1 MMAQRRG
8 RKTGP
13 KPKFSRQ
20 DVIDAAFRVG
30 VDDFTLAE
38 VANELSVA
46 PSAVYRL
53 FDSRDALVHSCMK
66 QAAEEVAQPIEE
78 GTSWK
83 DALMLWATR
92 CWDLCEKYP
101 GLALTILRHPSAIVY
116 LEEYFNYFVPF
127 LVKAGLK
134 EDDAM
139 LALDFIS
146 DTVLTTH
153 VSVTAMKTA
162 NAQGQSE
169 LDFLFAH
176 TSENAVIRPD
186 ESWAQRGFLDRKLSL
201 IIEGLAIHSPIT
213 ETSSTT
219 L

>member
-1 MMAQRRG
+1 MATNLKSMMAQRRG

-13 KPKFSRQ
+13 KPKFDRQ

-30 VDDFTLAE
+30 VDNFTLAE
-38 VANELSVA
+38 VAKELSVA

-53 FDSRDALVHSCMK
+53 FDSRDALVHSCMH
-66 QAAEEVAQPIEE
+66 QAVMEVSQPIEE

-92 CWDLCEKYP
+92 CWDLFEKYP

-134 EDDAM
+134 QEDAM
-139 LALDFIS
+139 LALDFIG
-146 DTVLTTH
+146 DTVMTSH
-153 VSVTAMKTA
+153 VSIAAMKTA
-162 NAQGQSE
+162 NSQGQSE
-169 LDFLFAH
+169 LDFLYAN
-176 TSENAVIRPD
+176 TSDSAVFRPD
-186 ESWAQRGFLDRKLSL
+186 DSWAERGYMDRKLAL
-201 IIEGLAIHSPIT
+201 IIDGLAILNPSD
-213 ETSSTT
+213 
-219 L
+219 